1 MENSTAAA
9 QVERERHNALSAMG
23 SCDQL
28 LIKTKGVPKWLC
40 TESAIE
46 TNTNGCN
53 LSYYLQSRSHTN
65 KYNFDCVKI
74 LIYFVLR
81 REQGRALS

>member
-1 MENSTAAA
+1 MTPMKPDGGNSTAAA
-9 QVERERHNALSAMG
+9 QVEREKHNALSAMG

-53 LSYYLQSRSHTN
+53 LSYYLHRVGLTQINT
-65 KYNFDCVKI
+65 I
-74 LIYFVLR
+74 LTV
-81 REQGRALS
+81 